1 MNFESFLIND
11 SNQGMDFKG
20 RTLQDIWNYSDKE
33 IEDQHDFIQ
42 MIFPLDQPSN
52 AVFHGIY
59 LDDREVIENLR
70 KNPTVQLN
78 MIKSANWFLSFLE
91 RTNHW
96 KAPNDHNH
104 LRITRIIQ
112 SLRLLVSDKEADAFY
127 ISVMA
132 MLADNNQINATS
144 LQYWKKA

>member
-1 MNFESFLIND
+1 MNFESFLSND
-11 SNQGMDFKG
+11 SVHGKDFKE
-20 RTLQDIWNYSDKE
+20 RTLQEIWNFSDKE

-59 LDDREVIENLR
+59 LDDRKVIENLR
-70 KNPTVQLN
+70 TNPTVQSN
-78 MIKSANWFLSFLE
+78 MVKSANWFLSFLE
-91 RTNHW
+91 RINHW

-127 ISVMA
+127 VSIMA

>member
-1 MNFESFLIND
+1 MNFESFLSND
-11 SNQGMDFKG
+11 SNPGVDFKG
-20 RTLQDIWNYSDKE
+20 RTLQDIWNFSYNE

-59 LDDREVIENLR
+59 LDDREVIDNLR
-70 KNPTVQLN
+70 KNPSVQSN
-78 MIKSANWFLSFLE
+78 MIKSANWFLSFLN

-96 KAPNDHNH
+96 KVPNNHNH

-127 ISVMA
+127 VSVMA
-132 MLADNNQINATS
+132 MLADNNHINAIS

>member
-1 MNFESFLIND
+1 MNFESFLSND
-11 SNQGMDFKG
+11 YNPGVDFKG
-20 RTLQDIWNYSDKE
+20 RTLQDVWNFSDNE

-52 AVFHGIY
+52 VVFHGIY

-70 KNPTVQLN
+70 KNPSVQSN
-78 MIKSANWFLSFLE
+78 MMKSANWFLSFLN

-96 KAPNDHNH
+96 KVPNNHNH

-127 ISVMA
+127 VSVMA
-132 MLADNNQINATS
+132 MLADNNHINATS

>member
-1 MNFESFLIND
+1 MNFESFLSND
-11 SNQGMDFKG
+11 SVYGKDFKE
-20 RTLQDIWNYSDKE
+20 RTLQDIWSYSDRE
-33 IEDQHDFIQ
+33 IENQHDFIQ

-59 LDDREVIENLR
+59 LDDREVIDNLR
-70 KNPTVQLN
+70 TNSTVQSN

-104 LRITRIIQ
+104 LRITRIIK
-112 SLRLLVSDKEADAFY
+112 SLRLLVSDKEADTFY

>member
-1 MNFESFLIND
+1 MNFEKFLSND
-11 SNQGMDFKG
+11 SNPGVDFKG
-20 RTLQDIWNYSDKE
+20 RTLQDIWNFSYNE
-33 IEDQHDFIQ
+33 IENQHDFIQ

-70 KNPTVQLN
+70 KNPSVQSN
-78 MIKSANWFLSFLE
+78 MMKSANWFLSFLN

-96 KAPNDHNH
+96 KASNDHNH

-127 ISVMA
+127 VSVMA
-132 MLADNNQINATS
+132 MLADNNHINAIS

>member
-1 MNFESFLIND
+1 MNFESFLSND
-11 SNQGMDFKG
+11 SNRGVDFKE
-20 RTLQDIWNYSDKE
+20 RTLQEIWNYSDKE
-33 IEDQHDFIQ
+33 IENQHDFIQ

-52 AVFHGIY
+52 AVFHGIF
-59 LDDREVIENLR
+59 LDDSEVIENLR
-70 KNPTVQLN
+70 TNPTVQSN

-96 KAPNDHNH
+96 KARTNHNH

-132 MLADNNQINATS
+132 MLADNNQINAIS

>member
-1 MNFESFLIND
+1 MNFESFLSND
-11 SNQGMDFKG
+11 SNPGVDFKG
-20 RTLQDIWNYSDKE
+20 RTLQDIWNFSYNE
-33 IEDQHDFIQ
+33 IENQHDFIQ

-52 AVFHGIY
+52 VVFHGIY
-59 LDDREVIENLR
+59 LDDREVIDNLR
-70 KNPTVQLN
+70 KNPSVQSN
-78 MIKSANWFLSFLE
+78 MMKSANWFLSFLK

-96 KAPNDHNH
+96 KVPNNHNH

-127 ISVMA
+127 VSVMA
-132 MLADNNQINATS
+132 MLADNNQINAIS

>member
-1 MNFESFLIND
+1 MNFEAFL
-11 SNQGMDFKG
+11 SNYSNLGVDFKG
-20 RTLQDIWNYSDKE
+20 RTLQDIWDYSDKE

-70 KNPTVQLN
+70 TNPTVQSN

>member
-20 RTLQDIWNYSDKE
+20 RTLQDIWNFSDKE

-70 KNPTVQLN
+70 KNPTVQSN
-78 MIKSANWFLSFLE
+78 MVKSANWFLSFLK

-96 KAPNDHNH
+96 RVSNDHNH

-127 ISVMA
+127 VSVMA
-132 MLADNNQINATS
+132 ILADNNQINPVS